1 MNENT
6 ENNKRIAKNTL
17 LLYIR
22 MLFLMGISLYTSRIV
37 LSALGVD
44 DFGIYNVVG
53 GVVAMFTMISGA
65 LSAAISRFI
74 TYELGTKN
82 FDNLKKVFSS
92 SVTVQIGLTIILII
106 LAETIGL
113 WFVNHKIIIPEQRI
127 VAANWVYQFSIFTFA
142 INLISIPYN
151 AAIIAHEKMSTF
163 AYISIFEGISK
174 LIIALTIVATPIDK
188 LIFYAFSLMLVSIIV
203 RFIYGTYCKRHFQE
217 CTYQFSYD
225 SNLLKKIFTFAGWN
239 MIGATSAV
247 CRDQGGNIII
257 NLFFGPAINAARGI
271 AIQVNTA
278 IQGFVENFQIALNPQ
293 ITKNY
298 AAGNSNQVY
307 KLVFQ
312 GARFSFYILLL
323 IALPVFINA
332 NYILYIWLK
341 EVPAHTENFLRLII
355 LFSLCESLSGTLKT
369 LMYATG
375 NVRNYQIVVG
385 GLQLLNLPLSYFC
398 LKFGFPSEIVFI
410 IAIWISLLCMLARL
424 FMLRF
429 QANLSVMFFLKNVLL
444 NTFFVTLTAI
454 ILPYILSKIMP
465 ISFLNFILLC
475 TISFISTITTI
486 LFVGCTKDER
496 KVVYDKIKNLYNK
509 ISI

>member
-1 MNENT
+1 
-6 ENNKRIAKNTL
+6 
-17 LLYIR
+17 
-22 MLFLMGISLYTSRIV
+22 MLFLMGISLYTSRVV

-53 GVVAMFTMISGA
+53 GVVAMFSMISGA

-74 TYELGTKN
+74 TYELGTNN
-82 FDNLKKVFSS
+82 FENLKKVFSS
-92 SVTVQIGLTIILII
+92 SVTVQIVLTIILII

-113 WFVNHKIIIPEQRI
+113 WFVNHKLIIPEQRM

-151 AAIIAHEKMSTF
+151 AAIIAHERMSTF

-174 LIIALTIVATPIDK
+174 LIIALIIVVTPIDK

-225 SNLLKKIFTFAGWN
+225 CNLLKKIFAFAGWN

-278 IQGFVENFQIALNPQ
+278 IQGFVGNFQMALNPQ
-293 ITKNY
+293 ITKTY
-298 AAGNSNQVY
+298 ASNDYEQMY

-323 IALPVFINA
+323 IALPIFINT
-332 NYILYIWLK
+332 NYILSIWLK
-341 EVPAHTENFLRLII
+341 EVPAHTENFIRLII
-355 LFSLCESLSGTLKT
+355 LFSLCESLSGTLIT

-385 GLQLLNLPLSYFC
+385 GLQLLNLPLSYIC
-398 LKFGFPSEIVFI
+398 LKFGSPSEVVFI
-410 IAIWISLLCMLARL
+410 IAICISILCILTRL
-424 FMLRF
+424 IILKR
-429 QANLSVMFFLKNVLL
+429 QVNLSIKMFLKNVLF
-444 NTFFVTLTAI
+444 NTFVVASTAI
-454 ILPYILSKIMP
+454 IVPYALSIILSS
-465 ISFLNFILLC
+465 SFYSFILLC
-475 TISFISTITTI
+475 IISLISTIITI
-486 LFVGCTKDER
+486 LFIGCTKNER
-496 KVVYDKIKNLYNK
+496 ELAYSKLKNFYKKYFNDKY
-509 ISI
+509 

>member
-1 MNENT
+1 MNGNT

-22 MLFLMGISLYTSRIV
+22 MLFLMGISLYTSRVV

-74 TYELGTKN
+74 TYELGANN

-113 WFVNHKIIIPEQRI
+113 WFVNHKIIIPEQRM
-127 VAANWVYQFSIFTFA
+127 VAANWVYQFSVFTFA

-217 CTYQFSYD
+217 CTYKFSYD
-225 SNLLKKIFTFAGWN
+225 CNLLKKIFAFAGWN

-278 IQGFVENFQIALNPQ
+278 IQGFVGNFQMAMNPQ

-298 AAGNSNQVY
+298 ASGNSDQAY
-307 KLVFQ
+307 KLAFQ

-323 IALPVFINA
+323 LALPIFINA
-332 NYILYIWLK
+332 DYILLIWLK

-355 LFSLCESLSGTLKT
+355 LFSLCESLSGTLIT
-369 LMYATG
+369 LMYAIG
-375 NVRNYQIVVG
+375 KIRNYQIIVG
-385 GLQLLNLPLSYFC
+385 GLQLLNLPLSYIC
-398 LKFGFPSEIVFI
+398 LKLEAPSEAVFI
-410 IAIWISLLCMLARL
+410 IAIVVSILCMLARL
-424 FMLRF
+424 IMLKW
-429 QANLSVMFFLKNVLL
+429 QVNLSIKMFLKNVLF
-444 NTFFVTLTAI
+444 NTLIVAFISIIVPYTLSI
-454 ILPYILSKIMP
+454 ILST
-465 ISFLNFILLC
+465 SFFTFILLC
-475 TISFISTITTI
+475 IISLISTIISI
-486 LFVGCTKDER
+486 LFIGCAKGER
-496 KVVYDKIKNLYNK
+496 EVVYSKLKNFYNK
-509 ISI
+509 IFR

>member
-22 MLFLMGISLYTSRIV
+22 MLFLMGISLYTSRVV

-74 TYELGTKN
+74 TYELGTN
-82 FDNLKKVFSS
+82 NLDNLKKVFSS

-113 WFVNHKIIIPEQRI
+113 WFINHKIIIPEQRM

-174 LIIALTIVATPIDK
+174 LIIALTIIATPIDK
-188 LIFYAFSLMLVSIIV
+188 LIFYAFSLMLISIIV
-203 RFIYGTYCKRHFQE
+203 RFIYGFYCKKNFKE
-217 CTYQFSYD
+217 CIYHFSYD
-225 SNLLKKIFTFAGWN
+225 RTFLKKIFAFAGWN

-271 AIQVNTA
+271 AMQVNTA
-278 IQGFVENFQIALNPQ
+278 IQGFVWNFQMALNPQ

-298 AAGNSNQVY
+298 ASGNYEQMY

-323 IALPVFINA
+323 IALPVFINT
-332 NYILYIWLK
+332 NYILSIWLK
-341 EVPAHTENFLRLII
+341 EVPAHTVNFLRLII
-355 LFSLCESLSGTLKT
+355 LFSLCESLSGTLIT

-375 NVRNYQIVVG
+375 NIKNYQIVVG
-385 GLQLLNLPLSYFC
+385 GLQLLNLPLSYIC
-398 LKFGFPSEIVFI
+398 LKLGSPSEVIFI
-410 IAIWISLLCMLARL
+410 IAIGISLLCMLARL
-424 FMLRF
+424 IMLKL
-429 QANLSVMFFLKNVLL
+429 QAALSITFFLKQVLL
-444 NTFFVTLTAI
+444 NTSLVAFSAI
-454 ILPYILSKIMP
+454 ILPYIFSAIIP
-465 ISFLNFILLC
+465 TSFFNFILLC
-475 TISFISTITTI
+475 IISFISTVMAI
-486 LFVGCTKDER
+486 LFVGCVKNER
-496 KVVYDKIKNLYNK
+496 KVIYSKIKNIYNK
-509 ISI
+509 ISL

>member
-1 MNENT
+1 
-6 ENNKRIAKNTL
+6 
-17 LLYIR
+17 
-22 MLFLMGISLYTSRIV
+22 MGISLYTSRVV

-53 GVVAMFTMISGA
+53 GVVAMFSMISGA

-74 TYELGTKN
+74 TYELGTNN
-82 FDNLKKVFSS
+82 FENLKKVFSS
-92 SVTVQIGLTIILII
+92 SVTVQIVLTIILII

-113 WFVNHKIIIPEQRI
+113 WFVNHKLIIPEQRM

-151 AAIIAHEKMSTF
+151 AAIIAHERMSTF

-174 LIIALTIVATPIDK
+174 LIIALIIVVTPIDK

-225 SNLLKKIFTFAGWN
+225 CNLLKKIFAFAGWN

-278 IQGFVENFQIALNPQ
+278 IQGFVGNFQMALNPQ
-293 ITKNY
+293 IIKTY
-298 AAGNSNQVY
+298 ASNDYEQMY

-323 IALPVFINA
+323 IALPIFINT
-332 NYILYIWLK
+332 NYILSIWLK
-341 EVPAHTENFLRLII
+341 EVPAHTENFIRLII
-355 LFSLCESLSGTLKT
+355 LFSLCESLSGTLIT

-385 GLQLLNLPLSYFC
+385 GLQLLNLPLSYIC
-398 LKFGFPSEIVFI
+398 LKFGSPSEVVFI
-410 IAIWISLLCMLARL
+410 IAICISTLCILTRL
-424 FMLRF
+424 IILKR
-429 QANLSVMFFLKNVLL
+429 QVNLSIKMFLKNVLF
-444 NTFFVTLTAI
+444 NTFVVASTAI
-454 ILPYILSKIMP
+454 IVPYALSIILSS
-465 ISFLNFILLC
+465 SFYSFILLC
-475 TISFISTITTI
+475 IISLISTIITI
-486 LFVGCTKDER
+486 LFIGCTKNER
-496 KVVYDKIKNLYNK
+496 ELAYSKLKNFYKKYFNDKY
-509 ISI
+509 